1 MWSFRLRLG
10 DHARGDGVV
19 DSGVEW
25 RHFALAAAVVFSNDD
40 IIHKR
45 RDLRITVELN

>member
-1 MWSFRLRLG
+1 MRSLRLRLG

-25 RHFALAAAVVFSNDD
+25 WHFALAAAVVFSNNDV
-40 IIHKR
+40 IHKR
-45 RDLRITVELN
+45 RDLRIAIELD